1 MGKGFGIFL
10 MILAAVIFFYGTTL
24 VADSPYLP
32 LTGNSVQIIAIIV
45 FVIGGLVAFF
55 SRPKP
60 PRY

>member
-1 MGKGFGIFL
+1 MGKGFGYFL

-45 FVIGGLVAFF
+45 FVIGALVTFF
-55 SRPKP
+55 SKKP
-60 PRY
+60 PRYQ

>member
-24 VADSPYLP
+24 VAASPYLP

-45 FVIGGLVAFF
+45 FVIGALVAFF

-60 PRY
+60 